1 MVTWTPEE
9 IKDLR
14 TRLVLSRR
22 ATGELLGVSG
32 TYIYLLEKGVK
43 TPSKTLNLLL
53 GYVEK
58 EVTENETRK
67 GGKKYDKRHI

>member
-1 MVTWTPEE
+1 
-9 IKDLR
+9 
-14 TRLVLSRR
+14 
-22 ATGELLGVSG
+22 
-32 TYIYLLEKGVK
+32 
-43 TPSKTLNLLL
+43 LL